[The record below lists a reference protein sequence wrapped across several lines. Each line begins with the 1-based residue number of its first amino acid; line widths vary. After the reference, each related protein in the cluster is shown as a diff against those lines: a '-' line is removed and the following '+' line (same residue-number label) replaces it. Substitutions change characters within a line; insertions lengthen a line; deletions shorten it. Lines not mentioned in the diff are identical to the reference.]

1 MNERGAAPRS
11 RAGRGRAAGRA
22 GANGARRPGAT
33 AVKRPAANAAR
44 RASASGR
51 APRKRRR
58 GSVGP
63 WLASVALLA
72 VAVALVLW
80 NIVFVVRDVAVVG
93 SGEISAQE
101 VARMSGIR
109 LGTRMRNVDVESVRE
124 GVESDGRMAFVGLER
139 RLPSHLVLTV
149 RPRTRDALVMQ
160 GGKVLVLD
168 SDAYVV
174 EIADRLPEGNVP
186 YVTGL
191 RPSGYQLGRQLDTAD
206 GRCACMKAVLE
217 AARAHNATGYI
228 SEISVADP
236 NDLRIITRT
245 GMTVMLGDAQNM
257 ENKIV
262 WMAGAVADLEA
273 RGETSGRLDVTSGK
287 KADYQPPETTGKSEE
302 EQKQT
307 EVGAAD
313 VPAS

>member
-1 MNERGAAPRS
+1 MNERGAAPRV
-11 RAGRGRAAGRA
+11 RAGRGRAVGRA
-22 GANGARRPGAT
+22 GANGARRPGTT

-124 GVESDGRMAFVGLER
+124 GVE
-139 RLPSHLVLTV
+139 
-149 RPRTRDALVMQ
+149 
-160 GGKVLVLD
+160 
-168 SDAYVV
+168 
-174 EIADRLPEGNVP
+174 
-186 YVTGL
+186 
-191 RPSGYQLGRQLDTAD
+191 
-206 GRCACMKAVLE
+206 
-217 AARAHNATGYI
+217 
-228 SEISVADP
+228 
-236 NDLRIITRT
+236 
-245 GMTVMLGDAQNM
+245 
-257 ENKIV
+257 
-262 WMAGAVADLEA
+262 
-273 RGETSGRLDVTSGK
+273 
-287 KADYQPPETTGKSEE
+287 
-302 EQKQT
+302 
-307 EVGAAD
+307 
-313 VPAS
+313 